1 MAAHGS
7 STIGVI
13 TVQISIPNMVC
24 QRSRV
29 HRSPATSRTLRRSR
43 SQVPR
48 SAKVAS
54 CAGRSLVRDAFREA
68 PPANVEEHLGAPAP
82 DRHGGARK
90 TTKRGVDVE
99 PAVFRTH
106 PLREPLGS
114 ISLQRNVLRQSQ
126 TPCHC
131 PKRPG
136 YRDHEIA
143 DFLRTFPQQAR
154 VERHDIAALDD
165 GQASDI
171 ARGPPRLDSR
181 KAGTSA
187 NVSTRF
193 AIRAFHALLRR
204 TRHVKKVGP
213 AATGP
218 TSQATTSN
226 APLAADEAFT

>member
-29 HRSPATSRTLRRSR
+29 HRSPATSRTLRRRR

-99 PAVFRTH
+99 PAVFCTH
-106 PLREPLGS
+106 PLREPSDQFRCSAMSYGKHQRRATVRKDPGTGTTR
-114 ISLQRNVLRQSQ
+114 SL
-126 TPCHC
+126 
-131 PKRPG
+131 
-136 YRDHEIA
+136 I
-143 DFLRTFPQQAR
+143 F
-154 VERHDIAALDD
+154 
-165 GQASDI
+165 
-171 ARGPPRLDSR
+171 
-181 KAGTSA
+181 
-187 NVSTRF
+187 
-193 AIRAFHALLRR
+193 
-204 TRHVKKVGP
+204 
-213 AATGP
+213 
-218 TSQATTSN
+218 
-226 APLAADEAFT
+226 